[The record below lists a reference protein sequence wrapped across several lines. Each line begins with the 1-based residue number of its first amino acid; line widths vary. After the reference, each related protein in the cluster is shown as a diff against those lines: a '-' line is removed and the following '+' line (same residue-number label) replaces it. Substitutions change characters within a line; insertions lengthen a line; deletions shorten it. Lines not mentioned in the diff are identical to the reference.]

1 MRTKLT
7 VPDFTLNLQL
17 SFPVSRV
24 GAKRGTM
31 IFVTSILGFF
41 LLFSSLRQ
49 YKTNLPMYKV
59 YETCKAN
66 ETPCGRFV
74 RIDRIVMLLDSLAV
88 VPRWRGARGIG
99 DLRWSRP

>member
-7 VPDFTLNLQL
+7 VPDSTLNHQL
-17 SFPVSRV
+17 SFPVSPV

-31 IFVTSILGFF
+31 ISVTSILGSVFF
-41 LLFSSLRQ
+41 LFFSSLRQ

-74 RIDRIVMLLDSLAV
+74 RIDRIVMLLDSVDA

-99 DLRWSRP
+99 DLR